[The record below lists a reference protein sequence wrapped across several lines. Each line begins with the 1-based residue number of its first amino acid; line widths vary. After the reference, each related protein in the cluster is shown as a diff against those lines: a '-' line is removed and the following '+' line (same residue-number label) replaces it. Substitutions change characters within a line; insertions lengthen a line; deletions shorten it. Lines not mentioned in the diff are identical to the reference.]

1 MAITTLLAA
10 VDRTAAYLDGMLAD
24 AVRAEGAERPHKRKK
39 GDDPQ
44 RLHPRDPRRAQP
56 VRELPPRKA
65 VPVPPAHPVPPEGPE
80 HTTHDYLTGTLERT
94 KPLMPGKLPRIKYSE
109 LNKSWRGSCPFW
121 SSYPP
126 RS

>member
-1 MAITTLLAA
+1 MTPKGCTPVTHDVRNLSVNYHLEKQYLYLLLTLYHLK
-10 VDRTAAYLDGMLAD
+10 D
-24 AVRAEGAERPHKRKK
+24 
-39 GDDPQ
+39 
-44 RLHPRDPRRAQP
+44 
-56 VRELPPRKA
+56 
-65 VPVPPAHPVPPEGPE
+65 PE

-121 SSYPP
+121 SSNPP